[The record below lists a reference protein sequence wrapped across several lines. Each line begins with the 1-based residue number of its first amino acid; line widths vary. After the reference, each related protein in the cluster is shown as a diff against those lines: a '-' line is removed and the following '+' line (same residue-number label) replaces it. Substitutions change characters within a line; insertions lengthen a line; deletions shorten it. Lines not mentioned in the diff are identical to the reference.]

1 MDLNFV
7 NLELKKKLMY
17 IDYFVLGYI
26 NKGIWE
32 SLVLCLEF
40 CKFYID
46 ENIGIY
52 NLMNILILIKIEV
65 SVGFKIVIR

>member
-1 MDLNFV
+1 
-7 NLELKKKLMY
+7 MY

-46 ENIGIY
+46 ENIY

-65 SVGFKIVIR
+65 SFGFKIVI

>member
-1 MDLNFV
+1 MF
-7 NLELKKKLMY
+7 
-17 IDYFVLGYI
+17 IDYYVLGYI

-46 ENIGIY
+46 ENIY
-52 NLMNILILIKIEV
+52 NLMNILILIKMEV
-65 SVGFKIVIR
+65 SFGFKIVIW

>member
-26 NKGIWE
+26 DKGIWE

-46 ENIGIY
+46 ENIY

-65 SVGFKIVIR
+65 SFGFKIVI

>member
-7 NLELKKKLMY
+7 NLELKKILMY

-26 NKGIWE
+26 DKGIWE

-46 ENIGIY
+46 ENIY

-65 SVGFKIVIR
+65 SFGFKIVI

>member
-26 NKGIWE
+26 DKGIWE

-46 ENIGIY
+46 ENIY

-65 SVGFKIVIR
+65 SFGFKIVIR

>member
-26 NKGIWE
+26 DKGIWE

-46 ENIGIY
+46 ENIY
-52 NLMNILILIKIEV
+52 NLMNILILIKIGV
-65 SVGFKIVIR
+65 SFGFKLVIK

>member
-17 IDYFVLGYI
+17 IDYFVFGYI

-32 SLVLCLEF
+32 SLVLFLEF

-46 ENIGIY
+46 ENIY

-65 SVGFKIVIR
+65 SFGFKIVI

>member
-7 NLELKKKLMY
+7 NLELKKILMY

-46 ENIGIY
+46 ENIY

-65 SVGFKIVIR
+65 SFGFKIVI

>member
-7 NLELKKKLMY
+7 NLELKKILMY

-46 ENIGIY
+46 EIIY

-65 SVGFKIVIR
+65 SFGFKIVI

>member
-46 ENIGIY
+46 ENIY
-52 NLMNILILIKIEV
+52 NLMNILILIKIDV
-65 SVGFKIVIR
+65 SFGFKIVI

>member
-46 ENIGIY
+46 ENIY

-65 SVGFKIVIR
+65 SFGFKIVI

>member
-1 MDLNFV
+1 
-7 NLELKKKLMY
+7 MY
-17 IDYFVLGYI
+17 IDYYVLGYI

-46 ENIGIY
+46 ENIY

-65 SVGFKIVIR
+65 SFGFKIVIK